1 MIRGSRTI
9 AEYAIKKWLQDENF
23 VMSNFDLIVSG
34 NEAVLKDMNGDSIT
48 LVYDCDSKSVYVK
61 E

>member
-48 LVYDCDSKSVYVK
+48 LVYDSDSKSVYVK

>member
-1 MIRGSRTI
+1 MIRGSRSI

-48 LVYDCDSKSVYVK
+48 LVYDSDSKSVYVK